1 MKVNIRKIKNMDME
15 LFIMIM
21 GDMRDNFTMVKK
33 KDMVYIIGIVEIY
46 IWGSFIMIIWKE

>member
-46 IWGSFIMIIWKE
+46 IYGGVS